1 MNASIPGDGKI
12 SISLDVELHATAAVN
27 AAFEVPQSLF
37 ENSTSAGEAAF
48 CCELEMRG
56 VRHRRQ
62 IPVPVQDTGRF
73 LEVGFR
79 ADGVL
84 DETPLIDLKAVEGLQ
99 PVHKAPVMTGL
110 NVLNPPLGLLFDPN
124 VVRNKAGTHRIMNRR
139 HRLS

>member
-62 IPVPVQDTGRF
+62 IPVPVQYQGRF

-79 ADGVL
+79 ADGAL
-84 DETPLIDLKAVEGLQ
+84 DETRLIELKAVEGLL
-99 PVHKAPVMTGL
+99 PVHKAQVITDLKVMNL
-110 NVLNPPLGLLFDPN
+110 PMALLFNVN
-124 VVRNKAGTHRIMNRR
+124 VVRNKEGTHRILNRR